1 MTKATIATKTINVLK
16 DNEGDY
22 LITLDTAPKVGTVAF
37 QLSGPA
43 VDAEGGPLAV
53 LDTMPAL
60 ILLINA
66 STLKDGEAGKVA
78 DIAARLQYELAEAV
92 ERPVTDKVVS
102 ALAQEAA

>member
-1 MTKATIATKTINVLK
+1 MTNATKIINVLK

-22 LITLDTAPKVGTVAF
+22 MVTLDTAPQVGTVAF

-53 LDTMPAL
+53 LDSMPGF
-60 ILLINA
+60 ILFINA
-66 STLKDGEAGKVA
+66 NALKDGESGKVA
-78 DIAARLQYELAEAV
+78 DIAARLEYELVESV
-92 ERPVTDKVVS
+92 ERSVDDKVVA